1 MQEVEAKGE
10 DEKDNDAYE
19 SYSNVDEGQL
29 GEDDGFRPS
38 LQGPEGLQESDDL
51 HTSPSGIEE
60 VLYDIL
66 GAQGAEAGYDGDNQ
80 GSMVSVEVDH
90 VSKDRRGSSSSSVSI
105 SNSSKSS
112 THMDHRDSRSNSGS
126 LLSNTAQSK
135 KELNGGEGR
144 RNSLKRTGSTGAKNV
159 PPSSTTVS
167 SPSLLT
173 RRGSGPRGEV
183 VSSGVA
189 GPRPTHLTHK
199 SPRSQKIAVT
209 QAIHQQ
215 QQIHQEETGR
225 RQHKQTLDQQG
236 RHQQAKPLQQH
247 QHQPQT
253 SRPLQEQRRA
263 SYSEV
268 IVPDAYPHDHYPS
281 KQQYAPPHQD
291 TTEAS
296 YYAEEQQDDGGD
308 DGESSHHINS
318 EADPHASV
326 SDNRSEITT
335 ITIRDDTNP
344 RMPGWNNNDGRVSL
358 DGHEQDQRNNET
370 SGDIR
375 ERAATSRRRRS
386 SIDVQRQMQ
395 DMILVRAHSSH

>member
-1 MQEVEAKGE
+1 M
-10 DEKDNDAYE
+10 
-19 SYSNVDEGQL
+19 
-29 GEDDGFRPS
+29 
-38 LQGPEGLQESDDL
+38 
-51 HTSPSGIEE
+51 
-60 VLYDIL
+60 
-66 GAQGAEAGYDGDNQ
+66 
-80 GSMVSVEVDH
+80 
-90 VSKDRRGSSSSSVSI
+90 
-105 SNSSKSS
+105 
-112 THMDHRDSRSNSGS
+112 
-126 LLSNTAQSK
+126 
-135 KELNGGEGR
+135 
-144 RNSLKRTGSTGAKNV
+144 
-159 PPSSTTVS
+159 
-167 SPSLLT
+167 
-173 RRGSGPRGEV
+173 
-183 VSSGVA
+183 
-189 GPRPTHLTHK
+189 
-199 SPRSQKIAVT
+199 
-209 QAIHQQ
+209 
-215 QQIHQEETGR
+215 
-225 RQHKQTLDQQG
+225 
-236 RHQQAKPLQQH
+236 
-247 QHQPQT
+247 
-253 SRPLQEQRRA
+253 
-263 SYSEV
+263 
-268 IVPDAYPHDHYPS
+268 PDAYPHDHYPS